1 MYEYTY
7 DRESGGL
14 LLDDNPTG
22 MSKEPRPV
30 YAGELDLLSV
40 DRFYRYD
47 KQNDVPYMWAEAH
60 RYYYRGVNIFNT
72 KGGTLY
78 EKPDILLVMQKNEDG
93 EEIPALEEG
102 TKLIPVDIEL
112 MNRRNHDLMEVVE
125 QITVKKIWNIYKK
138 YKNKIDRFH
147 VALSGG
153 KDSIVL
159 LELVNRTLPK
169 SAYTV
174 IFGDTKME
182 FPDTYDVIDEIERQ
196 CKTEDIDFHRTSSHF
211 DPEESWR
218 LFGPPSRV
226 LRWCCTVHKSTPQ
239 TLKLRE
245 ITGKDDYVGLDF
257 VGVRKHESAM
267 RSKYEEENYGKKQK
281 GQYSHNP
288 ILEWTSAEVW
298 SYIFAHNLIV
308 NAAYKKGNS
317 RAGCL
322 FCPLG
327 RGKADSFRYMCYHK
341 EIDKYTQLIKDTIND
356 PHIDTYITNGGWAER
371 KNGRDI
377 VDSIPHYSE
386 MIKDGFLYIAVTN
399 PATDWKEWIKTLGEI
414 SFQYSV
420 EEIKN
425 GYIIKIPESVN
436 KTTECK
442 YFKQVF
448 HKAAYC
454 AECKACEANCKH
466 GCLSF
471 KNGLHINNCMHC
483 MQCHNIDGGC
493 LLFHSRQLPLNG
505 GKTMKKNSIN
515 SFSDHAPKPEWVRD
529 FFLNGNDFIADN
541 TLGPMQ
547 IQKFKVFLNDSGVI
561 AKNETTELFTRL
573 FAFGIDSDLTWGIML
588 INLVYN
594 NTEMR
599 WFIDNMPI
607 GEMFKKE
614 ELENQLVDKFS
625 LSPKDAA
632 SVRKTFKKLVDIPLG
647 TVLHFGEYMVISR
660 NEENLTRTKC
670 TVTDPRVLLYALYR
684 YAEENDGYYSF
695 SLHTLMDMTVN
706 SVGISPVRIFGFT
719 RDELEPMLRGLSA
732 QYNDYIDVTFTH
744 DLDKISLMDY
754 HSSGDVLK
762 LLEV

>member
-1 MYEYTY
+1 MYEYAY
-7 DRESGGL
+7 DIESGGL
-14 LLDDNPTG
+14 LLHDSPTG

-30 YAGELDLLSV
+30 YAGELDLLGAN
-40 DRFYRYD
+40 RFYRYD
-47 KQNDVPYMWAEAH
+47 RQNEVPYMWAEAH

-72 KGGTLY
+72 KGGSLY
-78 EKPDILLVMQKNEDG
+78 ERPEILLVTSKNEDG
-93 EEIPALEEG
+93 VEIPALEEG
-102 TKLIPVDIEL
+102 TELFPIDIER
-112 MNRRNHDLMEVVE
+112 MNRRNHDLLEIVE
-125 QITVKKIWNIYKK
+125 QVTVKKIWNIYKK

-159 LELVNRTLPK
+159 LELVKRTLPK

-182 FPDTYDVIDEIERQ
+182 FPDTYDVIDEIEKQ
-196 CKTEDIDFHRTSSHF
+196 CKKEDIDFHRASSHLE
-211 DPEESWR
+211 PEESWR

-245 ITGKDDYVGLDF
+245 ITGKDNYVGLDF

-267 RSKYEEENYGKKQK
+267 RSKYEEENFGKKQK
-281 GQYSHNP
+281 GQYSYNP

-298 SYIFAHNLIV
+298 LYIFAHKLIV

-322 FCPLG
+322 FCPMG
-327 RGKADSFRYMCYHK
+327 RGKADSFRYMCYHE
-341 EIDKYTQLIKDTIND
+341 EIDKYTQLIKETIND
-356 PHIDTYITNGGWAER
+356 PHIETYISNGGWAER

-377 VDSIPHYSE
+377 IDNVPHYSE
-386 MIKDGFLYIAVTN
+386 LIKDGYLYITITN
-399 PATDWKEWIKTLGEI
+399 PTTDWKEWIKTLGYI
-414 SFQYSV
+414 SFQYTV

-425 GYIIKIPESVN
+425 GYVVKVPESVN

-454 AECKACEANCKH
+454 AECKVCEANCRY
-466 GCLSF
+466 GCLVF
-471 KNGLHINNCMHC
+471 KNGLHIEDCKHC
-483 MQCHNIDGGC
+483 MQCHNIDCGC

-515 SFSDHAPKPEWVRD
+515 SFADHAPKPEWVRD
-529 FFLNGNDFIADN
+529 FFLNGNNFLTDN
-541 TLGPMQ
+541 SLGPMQ
-547 IQKFKVFLNDSGVI
+547 IQKFRVFLNDSGVTT
-561 AKNETTELFTRL
+561 KNETNELFTTL
-573 FAFGIDSDLTWGIML
+573 SSYGIDSDLTWGIML

-599 WFIDNMPI
+599 WFIDNMAI
-607 GEMFKKE
+607 GEVFKKE
-614 ELENQLVDKFS
+614 ELENKLVDDFS

-647 TVLHFGEYMVISR
+647 TVLHFGEYTVISR

-670 TVTDPRVLLYALYR
+670 IVTDPRVLLYALYK
-684 YAEENDGYYSF
+684 YAEENEGYYSF
-695 SLHTLMDMTVN
+695 SMTTLLDMTVN

-732 QYNDYIDVTFTH
+732 QYHDYIDVTFTH
-744 DLDKISLMDY
+744 DLDKISLVDY

>member
-7 DRESGGL
+7 DTESGGI
-14 LLDDNPTG
+14 LLDDRPTG

-30 YAGELDLLSV
+30 YSKELDLLGV
-40 DRFYRYD
+40 NRFYRYD
-47 KQNDVPYMWAEAH
+47 RQNEVPYMWAEAH
-60 RYYYRGVNIFNT
+60 RYYYKGVNIFNT
-72 KGGTLY
+72 KGGTLF
-78 EKPDILLVMQKNEDG
+78 EKPEIVLVINKETG
-93 EEIPALEEG
+93 TPALAEG
-102 TKLIPVDIEL
+102 TELMPIDLEL
-112 MNRRNHDLMEVVE
+112 MNRKNHDLIEVVE
-125 QITVKKIWNIYKK
+125 QITVKKIWNVYKK
-138 YKNKIDRFH
+138 YKNKVDRYH

-159 LELVNRTLPK
+159 FELVRRTLPK
-169 SAYTV
+169 SEYTV

-182 FPDTYDVIDEIERQ
+182 FPDTYEVIDKIEAQ
-196 CKTEDIDFHRTSSHF
+196 CKDEGIEFYRASSHF

-226 LRWCCTVHKSTPQ
+226 LRWCCTVHKATPQ

-298 SYIFAHNLIV
+298 LYIFAHNLII
-308 NAAYKKGNS
+308 NDAYKKGNS

-322 FCPLG
+322 FCPMG
-327 RGKADSFRYMCYHK
+327 RGKADSFRYLCYK
-341 EIDKYTQLIKDTIND
+341 DEIDKYTQLIKDTIND
-356 PHIDTYITNGGWAER
+356 PHIESYITNGGWAER

-377 VDSIPHYSE
+377 VDNIPHYSE
-386 MIKDGFLYIAVTN
+386 LIKDGFLIITVTN

-414 SFQYSV
+414 SFPYTI
-420 EEIKN
+420 ENTKD
-425 GYIIKIPESVN
+425 GYVVKVPESVN

-454 AECKACEANCKH
+454 AECKACEANCRY

-471 KNGLHINNCMHC
+471 KNGLHIDNCKHC

-529 FFLNGNDFIADN
+529 FFLNGNSFMNDN

-547 IQKFKVFLNDSGVI
+547 IQKFRVFLNDSGVTS
-561 AKNETTELFTRL
+561 KNETTELFTTL
-573 FAFGIDSDLTWGIML
+573 SSYGVDSDLTWGIML

-599 WFIDNMPI
+599 WFIDNMKI
-607 GEMFKKE
+607 DEAFNKE
-614 ELENQLVDKFS
+614 ELENKLIDEYS

-647 TVLHFGEYMVISR
+647 TVLHFGEYTVINR
-660 NEENLTRTKC
+660 NEENLKRTKC
-670 TVTDPRVLLYALYR
+670 IVTDPRVLLYALYR

-695 SLHTLMDMTVN
+695 SMTTLLDMTVN
-706 SVGISPVRIFGFT
+706 SVGISPVRIFGFS

-732 QYNDYIDVTFTH
+732 QYQDFINVAFTL
-744 DLDKISLMDY
+744 DLDNIVLSDY
-754 HSSGDVLK
+754 HTSGDVLK

>member
-7 DRESGGL
+7 DTESGGI
-14 LLDDNPTG
+14 LLDDRPTG

-30 YAGELDLLSV
+30 YSEELDLLGV
-40 DRFYRYD
+40 DRFYQYD

-60 RYYYRGVNIFNT
+60 RYYYRGINIFNT

-78 EKPDILLVMQKNEDG
+78 EKPEIVLVRTKETDSPIL
-93 EEIPALEEG
+93 AEG
-102 TKLIPVDIEL
+102 TELLPIDVEL
-112 MNRRNHDLMEVVE
+112 MNRKNHDLIEVVE
-125 QITVKKIWNIYKK
+125 QITVRKIWNIYKK
-138 YKNKIDRFH
+138 YKSKVDRFH

-159 LELVNRTLPK
+159 LELVRRTLPK

-182 FPDTYDVIDEIERQ
+182 FPDTYDVIDKIEAQ
-196 CKTEDIDFHRTSSHF
+196 CKDEGIEFYRASSHF
-211 DPEESWR
+211 DPEESWK

-245 ITGKDDYVGLDF
+245 ITGKNDYVGLDF

-288 ILEWTSAEVW
+288 ILEWTSAEIW
-298 SYIFAHNLIV
+298 LYIFAHHLIV

-322 FCPLG
+322 FCPMG
-327 RGKADSFRYMCYHK
+327 RGKADSFRYMCYHE
-341 EIDKYTQLIKDTIND
+341 EIDKYTQLIKSTIND
-356 PHIDTYITNGGWAER
+356 PHIESYITNGGWAER

-377 VDSIPHYSE
+377 IDNIPHYSE
-386 MIKDGFLYIAVTN
+386 MIKDGYLFITIIN
-399 PATDWKEWIKTLGEI
+399 PNTDWKEWIKTLANI
-414 SFQYSV
+414 SFPYTV
-420 EEIKN
+420 ENINDGYVIKV
-425 GYIIKIPESVN
+425 PENVN

-454 AECKACEANCKH
+454 AECKACEANCKY

-471 KNGLHINNCMHC
+471 KNGLHIDNCKHC
-483 MQCHNIDGGC
+483 MQCHNIDSGC

-529 FFLNGNDFIADN
+529 FFLNGNDFMNDN

-547 IQKFKVFLNDSGVI
+547 IQKFRVFLNDSGVTF
-561 AKNETTELFTRL
+561 KNETTELFTTL
-573 FAFGIDSDLTWGIML
+573 SSFGIDNAITWGIML

-599 WFIDNMPI
+599 WFIDNMKI
-607 GEMFKKE
+607 GETFKKE
-614 ELENQLVDKFS
+614 ELENKLVEEYS
-625 LSPKDAA
+625 LSPKDAS

-647 TVLHFGEYMVISR
+647 TVLHFGEYTVISR

-670 TVTDPRVLLYALYR
+670 TLTDPRVLLYALYR
-684 YAEENDGYYSF
+684 YAEENGGYYSF
-695 SLHTLMDMTVN
+695 SMTTLLDMTIN
-706 SVGISPVRIFGFT
+706 SVGISPVRIFGIT
-719 RDELEPMLRGLSA
+719 RDELEPMLRGLSS
-732 QYNDYIDVTFTH
+732 QYQDYINVAITL
-744 DLDKISLMDY
+744 DLDNIVLSDY
-754 HSSGDVLK
+754 HTSGDILK